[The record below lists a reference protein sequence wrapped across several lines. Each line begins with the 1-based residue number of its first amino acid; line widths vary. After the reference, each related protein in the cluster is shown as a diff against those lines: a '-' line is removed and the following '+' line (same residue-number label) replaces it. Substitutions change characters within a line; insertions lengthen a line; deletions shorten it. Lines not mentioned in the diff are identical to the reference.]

1 MSDHDKLE
9 AAKRRQFAFRLNIF
23 FFSIFVLFSILIV
36 RLAILQF
43 VGTDLTP
50 HSFSNK
56 EESIAIPP
64 IRGNIYDRKGEP
76 IAYSTSTQSLYYRI
90 EANHRPEEVIAL
102 AKRISEVIRLYGADD
117 RAKLSAAE
125 VLKIMD
131 VGFDINGNK
140 VDDEGNEI
148 RIIGRYIDPRRIKTG
163 LTKEEIAYILEHR
176 DEFIGVEIVE
186 ESIRHYDEDKIAVQ
200 LVGYLRQF
208 STARGQQ
215 QSYLDYY
222 RNRDITKDYMDIE
235 AVGFDGIE
243 FMYQEQLRGV
253 NGTKTYPT
261 NLGGQIVG
269 NPTTIAYPTK
279 GNNLYLTIDKDVQL
293 KTDQAILDHLAYM
306 KSEEVENTN
315 FAMGSEATIGFAVAI
330 EVETGKVVAM
340 SSMPDYDPNVW
351 TGGISQDD
359 YNEIFYSIKNGTI
372 SEAYPNFEDDER
384 GKHPT
389 SLVPL
394 GSTIKPL
401 TVLLGLKE
409 GLITPNSMY
418 YDPGYFTFG
427 RDNNA
432 RIRNSGSRAFG
443 RINPYEAIRVSSNV
457 YMSAMIG
464 NPLYLRDGNRGLD
477 VWDEYMEAFGLGVST
492 GSGLPGEIVGI
503 KEYMNTTNS
512 SPQAALVFA
521 SWGQQGRYTALQ
533 LAQFTATLASRGERL
548 RPQFVDRIT
557 TASGETVQT
566 FEPDVLDKIEF
577 SDEAWDLV
585 HRAMK
590 ATDRRGFDNFPYE
603 VAAKTGTSQQQV
615 AGGVLVDNAV
625 FIAYA
630 PADDPKLAVAVV
642 VPEGG
647 FGAWGA
653 APIARKIFDAYDET
667 FGLVQNND
675 EE

>member
-1 MSDHDKLE
+1 MSDHQRHE
-9 AAKRRQFAFRLNIF
+9 EMKRRQFSFRLNIF

-56 EESIAIPP
+56 EQSIDIPP
-64 IRGNIYDRKGEP
+64 IRGNIYDHKGES

-90 EANHRPEEVIAL
+90 EADHKRDEVIEL
-102 AKRISEVIRLYGADD
+102 AKRISEVIRLYGAPDK
-117 RAKLSAAE
+117 AKPSPAE

-131 VGFDINGNK
+131 VGFDIDGNM
-140 VDDEGNEI
+140 VDADGREI
-148 RIIGRYIDPRRIKTG
+148 NIVGRYIDPRRIKTD

-176 DEFIGVEIVE
+176 DEFIGVEIIE
-186 ESIRHYDEDKIAVQ
+186 ESIRHYDEEGIAVQ

-208 STARGQQ
+208 STARGQK

-222 RNRDITKDYMDIE
+222 RDPEVTKDYMDIE
-235 AVGFDGIE
+235 AVGFDGLE

-253 NGTKTYPT
+253 NGIKTYPT
-261 NLGGQIVG
+261 NLKGQIVG
-269 NPTTIAYPTK
+269 NPKIISYPTK
-279 GNNLYLTIDKDVQL
+279 GNNLYLTIDKDMQL
-293 KTDQAILDHLAYM
+293 RTDQAILDHIEFM
-306 KSEEVENTN
+306 KSEEADKN
-315 FAMGSEATIGFAVAI
+315 FAMGHQATIGYAVAM

-351 TGGISQDD
+351 TGGISHSD
-359 YNEIFYSIKNGTI
+359 YNEVLYSIKNGTI
-372 SEAYPNFEDDER
+372 SEAYPNYEDDAER
-384 GKHPT
+384 AKHPT

-409 GLITPNSMY
+409 GLITPQSY
-418 YDPGYFTFG
+418 YNDPGYFTFG

-443 RINPYEAIRVSSNV
+443 RINPFEAIRVSSNV

-464 NPLYLRDGNRGLD
+464 NPLYLRDGTKGIEI
-477 VWDEYMEAFGLGVST
+477 WDEYMEAFGLGVST
-492 GSGLPGEIVGI
+492 GSGLPGEISGI
-503 KEYMNTTNS
+503 KEYMNYTGS

-521 SWGQQGRYTALQ
+521 SWGQQGRYTTLQ
-533 LAQFTATLASRGERL
+533 LAQFAATLANKGKRL
-548 RPQFVDRIT
+548 KPQFVDKIT
-557 TASGETVQT
+557 TASGEIVQT
-566 FEPDVLDKIEF
+566 FEPEVLNEIEF
-577 SDEAWDLV
+577 SDQAWDLV
-585 HRAMK
+585 HGAMK
-590 ATDRRGFDNFPYE
+590 VTDKRGFEDFPYE

-615 AGGVLVDNAV
+615 AGGILVDNAV

-630 PADDPKLAVAVV
+630 PADNPKLAVAVV

-653 APIARKIFDAYDET
+653 APIARKIFDAYDDA
-667 FGLVQNND
+667 FGLVQD
-675 EE
+675 DS